1 MGLGD
6 IDAAISLTLNRAA
19 GQSAFFDRFVI
30 FLTNSDLVKGGVV
43 MAVLWT
49 AWVVQADEEKRTRAM
64 ILAGI
69 AGALLALFLARVLA
83 YMAPMR
89 VRPLLA
95 PNLHFHAPLGLPP
108 QTNWTSWSSFP
119 SDHAALFF
127 ALAWPVWAISRRAG
141 AALTAYIVTVI
152 CLPRLYIG
160 IHYFTDVFAGAVIG
174 LTCSAFIS
182 ERPISRL
189 LINPILSWSER
200 YPVSFYLVFSLLT
213 FQIATLFWDLRT
225 AMSLCGF
232 AT

>member
-1 MGLGD
+1 MSFGD
-6 IDAAISLTLNRAA
+6 IDAAISLTVNRAA
-19 GQSAFFDRFVI
+19 GHSASFDRFVI
-30 FLTNSDLVKGGVV
+30 FLTNSDLVKGGLV

-49 AWVVQADEEKRTRAM
+49 AWIVKADEEKRVRAM

-69 AGALLALFLARVLA
+69 AAALLALLLARVLA
-83 YMAPMR
+83 YAAPMR

-95 PNLHFHAPLGLPP
+95 PNLHFIAPLGLPP
-108 QTNWTSWSSFP
+108 QANWTSWSSFP

-127 ALAWPVWAISRRAG
+127 ALSWPIWSVSRRVG
-141 AALTAYIVTVI
+141 AALTSYIIIAI

-160 IHYFTDVFAGAVIG
+160 IHYFTDLFAGAVIG

-182 ERPISRL
+182 ERPIRQL
-189 LINPILSWSER
+189 LTDPLLAWAKR
-200 YPVSFYLVFSLLT
+200 RPASFYFLFSLLT

-225 AMSLCGF
+225 ALSLFGF